1 MNINETSIRTRLLW
15 LGGFSTLLIV
25 ALLVI
30 TRLADSKVNQ
40 SYQSI
45 NSAQQAIQSAQ
56 HTIDDASQLKDRI
69 NDAQGKVM
77 ALRLVEKSFL
87 QLRQAEDR
95 KKFGQ
100 LAEELTAKLNQLE
113 LARISGQFEEYR
125 KAFEERAGL
134 VLEHDALNVKMGEP
148 LRDSGQRL
156 NDLLRQ
162 LEGRQSELQL
172 TGGKLGDD
180 ELEMLNVVRD
190 CRIAFLKLQTSQ
202 QQFIATGDKK
212 YVEEYQQIAAKDAK
226 WGIDALQEYAHSLN
240 NSNYVT
246 DSRMISG
253 SLSEFIKDI
262 DQSLVLASK
271 EHQLDQQ
278 LDDTGAGILQS
289 ATAALAKADEEVG
302 KQRASGVQAGNS
314 AQAAR
319 VAADTTRKSAGIL
332 ILVVIL
338 AGVGIYGAFT
348 LFVTSSINRSLGSA
362 IIQMSEGAEQTTTAA
377 AQVSTSSQSLAE
389 GSSGQAASIEET
401 SSSLEELASMTS
413 RNAENAQK
421 ANNLA
426 KQARQSADKG
436 AEDMQAMNQAMEAI
450 KVSSADIAKIIKTI
464 DEIAFQTNI
473 LALNAAVEAAR
484 AGESGMG
491 FAVVAEE
498 VRNLAQRSAQAA
510 KETAAK
516 IESAI
521 AKTGQGVQ
529 LSQKVTA
536 TLNDIVVKAREV
548 DELAAEV
555 ANASREQTQGIT
567 QINTAVGQMDKVT
580 QSNAASAE
588 ESAAAAEELNAQAE
602 TMKEAVRKLMQLAGS
617 RAGFGGGPIEGT
629 AGGKSRPVAAP
640 ARRMMAR
647 PLNAPDQP
655 PRSGKAQA
663 AARRNEIPMAGNF
676 KDF

>member
-1 MNINETSIRTRLLW
+1 MIINQASIRTRLLW

-30 TRLADSKVNQ
+30 SRLADSKVNR

-56 HTIDDASQLKDRI
+56 HAIDAASQLKDRI
-69 NDAQGKVM
+69 NDAQDKVM
-77 ALRLVEKSFL
+77 ALRLVEKTFL
-87 QLRQAEDR
+87 QFRRADDR

-100 LAEELTAKLNQLE
+100 LAEELTARLSQLQ
-113 LARISGQFEEYR
+113 LAQISGQFEEYR
-125 KAFEERAGL
+125 KAFEERARL
-134 VLEHDALNVKMGEP
+134 VLEHDALNVKMLEP
-148 LRDSGQRL
+148 LRDSDQRL
-156 NDLLRQ
+156 NGILRQ
-162 LEGRQSELQL
+162 LEARQSELQL
-172 TGGKLGDD
+172 NGGKLKED
-180 ELEMLNVVRD
+180 ELEMLNVIRD
-190 CRIAFLKLQTSQ
+190 CRIVFLKLQTLQ

-226 WGIDALQEYAHSLN
+226 WGINALQEYSISLN
-240 NSNYVT
+240 NSNYVA
-246 DSRMISG
+246 DSQMISG
-253 SLSEFIKDI
+253 SLDDFVKDI
-262 DQSLVLASK
+262 DQSLVLETK
-271 EHQLDQQ
+271 ERQWDQQ
-278 LDDTGAGILQS
+278 LDGTGAAILQS
-289 ATAALAKADEEVG
+289 ANAALASADEEVA
-302 KQRASGVQAGNS
+302 KHRDTGVQAGHS
-314 AQAAR
+314 AQAAGA
-319 VAADTTRKSAGIL
+319 AADSTRKSAEIL
-332 ILVVIL
+332 ILIVIL
-338 AGVGIYGAFT
+338 AGVGICGAFT
-348 LFVTSSINRSLGSA
+348 IFVTSSINRSLGSA
-362 IIQMSEGAEQTTTAA
+362 IIQLSQGADQTTTAA

-389 GSSGQAASIEET
+389 GSSEQAASIEET
-401 SSSLEELASMTS
+401 SSSLEEMASMTK

-450 KVSSADIAKIIKTI
+450 KVSSDDIAKIIKTI

-521 AKTGQGVQ
+521 GKAGQGVQ
-529 LSQKVTA
+529 ISQKVTA
-536 TLNDIVVKAREV
+536 TLNEIVVKARQV
-548 DELAAEV
+548 DELAAAV

-602 TMKEAVRKLMQLAGS
+602 MMKEAVQKLRQLAGS
-617 RAGFGGGPIEGT
+617 RTGFGAGPI
-629 AGGKSRPVAAP
+629 AGPAAGKSRPVT
-640 ARRMMAR
+640 
-647 PLNAPDQP
+647 
-655 PRSGKAQA
+655 
-663 AARRNEIPMAGNF
+663 AGAELTEGVIAGGRL
-676 KDF
+676 